1 MASQSSS
8 SAEGPEG
15 IKVAKL
21 RELFQSKSD
30 ISLLQGIA
38 VDKVT
43 SEVTEGAKKTNH
55 SQLNPSKSKVQDG
68 KQL

>member
-8 SAEGPEG
+8 SAEGSEG

-30 ISLLQGIA
+30 TSLLQGIPA
-38 VDKVT
+38 DKVT
-43 SEVTEGAKKTNH
+43 SEVSESAKKTND
-55 SQLNPSKSKVQDG
+55 SQLNPSKSKAQDG